1 MASIFIS
8 GGLDAV
14 QHPESKVKQAETVTR
29 PLTSRLKALPDDTE
43 TLVRFNGAL
52 QVAAGSLLALG
63 KVRRLAAFTLL
74 GSLIPTTL
82 AGHRFWDELD
92 PERHAQQRTHFVKN
106 LGLLGG
112 LAMAATEAPTRH
124 TKHVVQQTK
133 DTVASPVSRIAALLH
148 RRHA

>member
-52 QVAAGSLLALG
+52 QVVAGSLLALG
-63 KVRRLAAFTLL
+63 KVRRLAAFTLF

-92 PERHAQQRTHFVKN
+92 PERHAQQRTNFVKN

-112 LAMAATEAPTRH
+112 LAMAATETPTRH

-133 DTVASPVSRIAALLH
+133 DTVASPVSRVTARLH